1 MNAATTQRE
10 ATREDALVQLSTAF
24 KGAMAAIRR
33 LRGRDTHR
41 HGALSFAQYQLLHGL
56 AERQECSAGELAL
69 AAELSPA
76 TATQMLDSLV
86 EMGLV
91 ERTRSERDRRVVTCT
106 LTVHGRELTTA
117 RRAQFEQRWHA
128 ALAAFSTAELKT
140 AAAVIDQLRSIYDE
154 LDTGA
159 RPEAPAP
166 TEPAPA
172 PATGSHAT
180 AGSGAELT

>member
-1 MNAATTQRE
+1 VSAPAKQRSSP
-10 ATREDALVQLSTAF
+10 REDALAQLGSAF

-41 HGALSFAQYQLLHGL
+41 HGELSFAQYHLLFGL
-56 AERQECSAGELAL
+56 AERDELSAGELAA

-76 TATQMLDSLV
+76 TVTQLLDSLA

-106 LTVHGRELTTA
+106 LTARGRELITE

-128 ALAAFSTAELKT
+128 ALAGFSTQEIAT
-140 AAAVIDQLRSIYDE
+140 AAAVVERLRALYDE
-154 LDTGA
+154 LGTGT
-159 RPEAPAP
+159 PK
-166 TEPAPA
+166 EPP
-172 PATGSHAT
+172 G
-180 AGSGAELT
+180 G